1 MTFYDA
7 YIASQTASRS
17 TIPAEWLSDT
27 QWIDTGYRPATRYS
41 NAGDWRIEYESIFK
55 PTKTVR
61 AKKDTGIVAED
72 YTLDVSEL
80 L

>member
-1 MTFYDA
+1 MNYFDA
-7 YIASQTASRS
+7 YRGYRS
-17 TIPAEWLSDT
+17 SSYT
-27 QWIDTGYRPATRYS
+27 QWVDTGYRPAMRYE

-55 PTKTVR
+55 PTKTVK

-72 YTLDVSEL
+72 HTLDVAEL